1 MRQGCLILHAP
12 GPRRRFPVRGLT
24 TFLLLLLLHHHS
36 TTRQIKTTRCQEKK
50 APWHSAPHSYRSPL
64 PRLRYSAI
72 YGLCVQHRDRLSCPL
87 PLQPGCI
94 CDPGL
99 CARLRTVDH
108 RRELCRAAVV
118 STGGRSAL
126 ITGRTVNQVEE
137 LEVGTVRCAFT
148 STLARGYRR
157 IPRSLTPT
165 RDPTPALLAITRAK
179 RAAFFPGITI

>member
-1 MRQGCLILHAP
+1 MPNFTCAGSSTQVSCARPDHLSSSSSSPAPPLNHTTNQDHALP
-12 GPRRRFPVRGLT
+12 G
-24 TFLLLLLLHHHS
+24 
-36 TTRQIKTTRCQEKK
+36 EK
-50 APWHSAPHSYRSPL
+50 APWHSVPHSYRSPL
-64 PRLRYSAI
+64 LRLQYSAI

-87 PLQPGCI
+87 PLQSGCI

-99 CARLRTVDH
+99 CACLRTVDH